1 MSLFNIPI
9 LNRILEYPRIAKIR
23 EKAQNPE
30 TQRRI
35 VLVIVCVALLLDNM
49 LYMVIVPIIP
59 VFLSDMNRP
68 INLGSA
74 SYYIYRGEALNAAQ
88 VVQRN
93 LTHHPNLTK
102 VAADFIYDL
111 LGWSAQVKA
120 TDWSGHDQG
129 SANGVGLLF
138 ASKAIVQLFI
148 SPFAGPIIDRMGY
161 ERPMIVGLSVL
172 FLSTAIFAFGRSYG
186 VLFLARSLQGVGSAF
201 ADTAGLAMIAD
212 RFKEPGE
219 RSKAQGIALA
229 FISFGSLFAPP
240 FGGFLY
246 EFAGKAVPF
255 LALSFIALV
264 DGIMLLFIMQP
275 YKPTDRPDIA
285 VTTPT
290 SFQMSLTGG
299 EKKDPAARPLHGTP
313 IYRLILDPYIAICAG
328 ALVVANINLAFLE
341 PTIATWMKDSMNA
354 EEWKIGLVWLPAFF
368 PHVLGV
374 YVTVK
379 LMRAFPK
386 RQWVITA
393 VGLVLEG
400 ASCLLIPFCTNFA
413 VVILPLMIDCFGIAL
428 VDTAILPTLAYL
440 VDVRHVSVYGSVYA
454 IADVSY
460 SLAYAFGPVIA
471 DWIYSSTSFLTLNI
485 VIFLAS
491 ALYAPI
497 MALLRNVYKYE
508 NFENDDE
515 DVDGATPL
523 GVTQTGYVTS
533 SSSEAK
539 PIAAAVGGSG
549 KIAGNGT
556 DYRSYM
562 MMNKMAPAS
571 SGNGSALQDGLPV
584 YNGGDGRQIAS
595 DGDVNRKYV
604 HVGRARSSSRDSD
617 DNGEFRTY
625 H

>member
-1 MSLFNIPI
+1 MATGGIPFLNTIMEHRWMVSL
-9 LNRILEYPRIAKIR
+9 R
-23 EKAQNPE
+23 EKSQVPE
-30 TQRRI
+30 MQRRL
-35 VLVIVCVALLLDNM
+35 VLIIVCVALLLDNM

-59 VFLSDMNRP
+59 VFLSELNEDPSDVR
-68 INLGSA
+68 IKFAEGA
-74 SYYIYRGEALNAAQ
+74 TYYVYKGEALSTSQVAA
-88 VVQRN
+88 RN
-93 LTHHPNLTK
+93 LTDNPELTR
-102 VAADFIYDL
+102 VSPDFLRDL
-111 LGWSAQVKA
+111 LGWTAHTHMKGADWPDSAR
-120 TDWSGHDQG
+120 G
-129 SANGVGLLF
+129 SSNNVGLLF

-172 FLSTAIFAFGRSYG
+172 FLSTAIFAFGTSYG
-186 VLFLARSLQGVGSAF
+186 VLFIARSLQGVGSAF

-212 RFKEPGE
+212 RFKEAGE

-264 DGIMLLFIMQP
+264 DGAMLLFIM
-275 YKPTDRPDIA
+275 KPSFDNKQQL
-285 VTTPT
+285 TPT
-290 SFQMSLTGG
+290 TDFAT
-299 EKKDPAARPLHGTP
+299 EKKSEPKLHGTP

-328 ALVVANINLAFLE
+328 ALVVANVNLAFLE
-341 PTIATWMKDSMNA
+341 PTIARWMKKSMDA

-386 RQWVITA
+386 RQWLITA
-393 VGLVLEG
+393 IGLVLEG
-400 ASCLLIPFCTNFA
+400 ASCVFIPFCPNFA

-471 DWIYSSTSFLTLNI
+471 DWIYTNTSFLTLNI

-491 ALYAPI
+491 AMYAPVL
-497 MALLRNVYKYE
+497 ALLRNVYKYE
-508 NFENDDE
+508 NFVNEEEE
-515 DVDGATPL
+515 DAGSGACAQ
-523 GVTQTGYVTS
+523 QTGYVFMGTN
-533 SSSEAK
+533 EAK
-539 PIAAAVGGSG
+539 PINAGGV
-549 KIAGNGT
+549 GT

-562 MMNKMAPAS
+562 MNTLPS
-571 SGNGSALQDGLPV
+571 SGNGTTVHEQEGLPV
-584 YNGGDGRQIAS
+584 VQPPVD
-595 DGDVNRKYV
+595 DDVNRKYV
-604 HVGRARSSSRDSD
+604 QVGRARSRDSSD
-617 DNGEFRTY
+617 DNGDFRTFR
-625 H
+625 